1 MEIEA
6 YTVTRA
12 PPVHVYRR
20 GPETHMEQKQYPQVF
35 RAHHDHQYSTCSVAF
50 SPCMQHATSTS
61 IDIFTECPYH
71 PQTIHTHTHV
81 DTSTK
86 AANNTDAL
94 TAPATPPLHPKAL
107 SPLHQHRSLLAAF
120 PPNAQRSFPSF
131 PILFLRQRSLG
142 FTQKARKSK
151 INQNM
156 LDTGREYIYIF
167 VYVYVYILFWLNIL
181 NMNSKQKC
189 IC

>member
-142 FTQKARKSK
+142 FTKGKEKVKSTK
-151 INQNM
+151 ICWTLENAF
-156 LDTGREYIYIF
+156 RIYIYILLETEM
-167 VYVYVYILFWLNIL
+167 YILRRSHALMHIHT
-181 NMNSKQKC
+181 
-189 IC
+189 

>member
-61 IDIFTECPYH
+61 IDIFMECPYH
-71 PQTIHTHTHV
+71 TQTIHTHV
-81 DTSTK
+81 YK
-86 AANNTDAL
+86 EANNNTDAL
-94 TAPATPPLHPKAL
+94 TAPATPPPHCNTLFTHHSL
-107 SPLHQHRSLLAAF
+107 SPLHQHCSLLLAAF
-120 PPNAQRSFPSF
+120 PQNAQQ
-131 PILFLRQRSLG
+131 ILQKTVYLSEANGITTCQQQ
-142 FTQKARKSK
+142 TQHTKPTKNHQVDKCPKRFR
-151 INQNM
+151 NP
-156 LDTGREYIYIF
+156 
-167 VYVYVYILFWLNIL
+167 LNRNRNIP
-181 NMNSKQKC
+181 
-189 IC
+189 

>member
-94 TAPATPPLHPKAL
+94 TAPATPLHPKAL
-107 SPLHQHRSLLAAF
+107 SPLHRHAASLLPFPKTRNEAF
-120 PPNAQRSFPSF
+120 QASQFCFFDKEVWDSHK
-131 PILFLRQRSLG
+131 RQG
-142 FTQKARKSK
+142 KSK

-156 LDTGREYIYIF
+156 LDTGECF
-167 VYVYVYILFWLNIL
+167 
-181 NMNSKQKC
+181 
-189 IC
+189 

>member
-35 RAHHDHQYSTCSVAF
+35 GAHHDHQYSTCSVAF
-50 SPCMQHATSTS
+50 SPCMQHATSISVDIHGVS
-61 IDIFTECPYH
+61 ISHTNY
-71 PQTIHTHTHV
+71 THTHV
-81 DTSTK
+81 DTRMK

-131 PILFLRQRSLG
+131 PILFLQQRSLG
-142 FTQKARKSK
+142 FTQKARKK
-151 INQNM
+151 
-156 LDTGREYIYIF
+156 
-167 VYVYVYILFWLNIL
+167 
-181 NMNSKQKC
+181 
-189 IC
+189 

>member
-107 SPLHQHRSLLAAF
+107 SPLHQHRSLLAAKLSPKRATN
-120 PPNAQRSFPSF
+120 PPKDCLFIRGERNYHVPATDRTYQKPSSGQMPKDDF
-131 PILFLRQRSLG
+131 AIH
-142 FTQKARKSK
+142 
-151 INQNM
+151 
-156 LDTGREYIYIF
+156 
-167 VYVYVYILFWLNIL
+167 
-181 NMNSKQKC
+181 
-189 IC
+189 